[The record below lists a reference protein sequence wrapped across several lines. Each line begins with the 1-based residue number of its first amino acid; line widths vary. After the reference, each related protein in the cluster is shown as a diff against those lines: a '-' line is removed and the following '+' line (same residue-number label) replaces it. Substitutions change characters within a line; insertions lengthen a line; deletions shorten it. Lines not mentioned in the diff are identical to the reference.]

1 MRAASSGPTDQAG
14 GASWQS
20 GPPGFLWGVQILETK
35 AGKEESRREEGE
47 RESTRKQKLGGLR

>member
-20 GPPGFLWGVQILETK
+20 GPPGFLWGVQILGTK
-35 AGKEESRREEGE
+35 AGKEESGREGE
-47 RESTRKQKLGGLR
+47 RESARKQKLGGLR